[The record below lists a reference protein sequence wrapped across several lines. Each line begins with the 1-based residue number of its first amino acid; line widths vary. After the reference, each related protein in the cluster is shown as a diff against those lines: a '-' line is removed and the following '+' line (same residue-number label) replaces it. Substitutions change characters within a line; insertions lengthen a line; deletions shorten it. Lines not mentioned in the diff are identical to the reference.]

1 MAWSSG
7 RIAIA
12 VVALCLAA
20 VPTLSQQS
28 QPAREEIAVGGA
40 TLSVSYRGDFR
51 LPEAVLAAWIR
62 RSAEVIAGYYGR
74 FPVDRVRLDVVGV
87 GGAGVRSGKAFGDR
101 GAYLRVMVGEA
112 SDIADLKKDW
122 IMVHEMVHLALPRM
136 QRRHD
141 WLAEGLAVYVES
153 IARMQAGDLDRT
165 QVWGEFVTRMPHGL
179 PKAGDHGLDNTPT
192 WGRTYWGGAIFAL
205 VADMEIRKR
214 TDGAKSLRDAL
225 RGVLASGGD
234 FTDFWPIERTLAAAD
249 GATGTD
255 VLMTLYRDWRATPV
269 DPDLDGLWRSLG
281 VAQAG
286 GGVTFDEDA
295 PLAAVRRS
303 IETGDSCAIV
313 AC

>member
-1 MAWSSG
+1 MSG

-12 VVALCLAA
+12 VLALGLAA

-28 QPAREEIAVGGA
+28 APLRQEIAVGGA
-40 TLSVSYRGDFR
+40 TLSVAYRGDFS
-51 LPEAVLAAWIR
+51 LPEAALAAWIR

-74 FPVDRVRLDVVGV
+74 FPVDHVRLDVIGV
-87 GGAGVRSGKAFGDR
+87 DGTGVRSGKAFGDR

-112 SDIADLKKDW
+112 SDVADLKKDW

-136 QRRHD
+136 PRRHD

-205 VADMEIRKR
+205 VADTQIRKR
-214 TDGAKSLRDAL
+214 TNGARSLRDAL
-225 RGVLASGGD
+225 RGVLTSGGD

-249 GATGTD
+249 AATGTD
-255 VLMTLYRDWRATPV
+255 VLMTLYRDWRSTPV
-269 DPDLDGLWRSLG
+269 DPDLDRLWKSLG
-281 VAQAG
+281 VTHLSGRIA
-286 GGVTFDEDA
+286 FDEDA
-295 PLAAVRRS
+295 PLAAMRRS
-303 IETGDSCAIV
+303 METGEACEVV